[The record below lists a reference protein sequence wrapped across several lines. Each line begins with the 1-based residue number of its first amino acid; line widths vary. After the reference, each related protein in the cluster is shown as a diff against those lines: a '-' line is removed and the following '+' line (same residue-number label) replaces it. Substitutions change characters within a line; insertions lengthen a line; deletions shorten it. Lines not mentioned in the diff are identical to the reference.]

1 MLPLIRT
8 RKGFRSQCPLV
19 AAFALRDLY
28 PPRPLAEGVL
38 ERSHIWTS
46 SGDVQPPPRLCP
58 PPPSLQRHH
67 FPRHLVV
74 GFSIF

>member
-58 PPPSLQRHH
+58 PPRPSS
-67 FPRHLVV
+67 
-74 GFSIF
+74 GIIFQGI